1 MTREGY
7 GFLMG
12 QNGNTGVGADEQRAL
27 MESSERPASRTRR
40 WALTLYLLA
49 PLAVLA
55 GLCWAIV
62 YSLEHGVK
70 LVGKPHGAGAGAT
83 GGANAI
89 GELLAGNKANASA
102 KPKPEPK
109 PEVKPELKS
118 DQARVTPHAAK
129 TEPDSGAEP
138 VALADQPA
146 VAPAREPEA
155 PASKPGMLVRPESL
169 DQGFILIVQD
179 KSGKAN
185 AGSPIYMAGN
195 FNNWNPADPA
205 YKLTPQSD
213 MKWRI
218 EVSKPRI
225 EKLEFKFTRGSWE
238 LEELKDDMS
247 KPLNRSLDSINVSS
261 LPAGEKPR
269 IELSVSHWG
278 DELPQFAD
286 KKANDP
292 YRSIGVGAGTLK
304 RLQVAGGAGEA
315 KGRTRDVLVWLPPGY
330 DAPENAERV
339 YAVLYMHDGQN
350 VFDKP
355 ATAPG
360 EWRADETAA
369 ELVASGRIQPL
380 VIVGVPHSGRTRVQE
395 YLPSAVTATLGG
407 SEFRGEGD
415 AHVAWLA
422 GEVMPRVERAFRVS
436 NDPARVGVGG
446 SSMGGLIAL
455 HAGAMRPDKFGL
467 VLAESPA
474 LGFGKDDYWKRVFDP
489 VERWPRRIFLAVGG
503 REGGENAALGAQFAE
518 RVRLFEQFLE
528 IRGLDETRRKFVFDP
543 EASHTESAWA
553 TRLPEA
559 LTFLFPPEK

>member
-12 QNGNTGVGADEQRAL
+12 QNGSTGVGADEQRAL

-109 PEVKPELKS
+109 PEPKTEHQSGPIAHAEPPEAGTTAATEPAAAKPAPKS
-118 DQARVTPHAAK
+118 DA
-129 TEPDSGAEP
+129 
-138 VALADQPA
+138 
-146 VAPAREPEA
+146 
-155 PASKPGMLVRPESL
+155 LVRPESL
-169 DQGFILIVQD
+169 EQGFILIVQD

-185 AGSPIYMAGN
+185 ADSPIFMAGN
-195 FNNWNPADPA
+195 FNNWNPADPS

-218 EVSKPRI
+218 EVARPRI

-247 KPLNRSLDSINVSS
+247 KTLNRTLEALDVSS
-261 LPAGEKPR
+261 FPPGEKPR

-278 DELPQFAD
+278 DELPQFAE

-330 DAPENAERV
+330 DAPENAGRV
-339 YAVLYMHDGQN
+339 YPVLYMHDGQN

-355 ATAPG
+355 STAPG

-369 ELVASGRIQPL
+369 ELIAAGRIPPL

-395 YLPSAVTATLGG
+395 YLPSVVTATVGAG
-407 SEFRGEGD
+407 EDRAEFRGEGD

-422 GEVMPRVERAFRVS
+422 NEVMPRVERAFRVS
-436 NDPARVGVGG
+436 SDPSRVGVGG

-455 HAGAMRPDKFGL
+455 HAGASRPDKFGL

-474 LGFGKDDYWKRVFDP
+474 LGFGKDEYWKRVFDP
-489 VERWPRRIFLAVGG
+489 VERWPQRIFLAVGG

-518 RVRLFEQFLE
+518 RVRLFDQFLE
-528 IRGLDETRRKFVFDP
+528 IRGLDENRRKFVFDP
-543 EASHTESAWA
+543 EAAHRESAWA
-553 TRLPEA
+553 KRLPEA
-559 LTFLFPPEK
+559 LAFLFPPE